1 MKTSQST
8 TTSAIAI
15 LAITALLLAGCA
27 NVKRPGPG
35 QFDPIATSGA
45 QNNQDGSS
53 TSSDQDGSSTS
64 SDSGNRE
71 SNPIGEDFV
80 LEITANPHS
89 DYPGMQFFTKYV
101 DVFGLGIYAEAGFSG
116 GQVLHAAAILAELL
130 DNDENGVIDDEAV
143 LAELVDQRAIIPM
156 FTYQGSSSMEHFEDH
171 YYDGKLPFYV
181 GAKLYEREV
190 DPTQPGHW
198 GSDAS
203 VEEIMHT
210 INEIGH
216 VFIYPDAFSFE
227 PGSSLLTEA
236 MDEARGGRFLSVP
249 DSYPP
254 ESWYHY
260 DDQTCSYECMAIEYI
275 YWAQVSNMEILNDRD
290 TCLGIAN
297 EWEPCSQEL
306 LKEMDPLIYAL
317 ITNPEYKLPQN
328 APNGIYKPTVE

>member
-101 DVFGLGIYAEAGFSG
+101 DVFGLGIYAEAGFSD

-203 VEEIMHT
+203 IEEIMHT
-210 INEIGH
+210 INQIGQA
-216 VFIYPDAFSFE
+216 VIYPDAFSLE
-227 PGSSLLTEA
+227 PGTSLLTEA

-249 DSYPP
+249 DRYPP

-260 DDQTCSYECMAIEYI
+260 EDQSCTYRCMAIEYI

>member
-45 QNNQDGSS
+45 QNNQDGSSTSSDQDGSSTSSDQDGSSTSSDQDGSS

-101 DVFGLGIYAEAGFSG
+101 DVFGLGIYAEAGFSD

-143 LAELVDQRAIIPM
+143 LARLVDQRAIIPM
-156 FTYQGSSSMEHFEDH
+156 FGGADFQWSTSKITIMTANYPSM
-171 YYDGKLPFYV
+171 
-181 GAKLYEREV
+181 
-190 DPTQPGHW
+190 
-198 GSDAS
+198 
-203 VEEIMHT
+203 
-210 INEIGH
+210 
-216 VFIYPDAFSFE
+216 
-227 PGSSLLTEA
+227 
-236 MDEARGGRFLSVP
+236 
-249 DSYPP
+249 
-254 ESWYHY
+254 
-260 DDQTCSYECMAIEYI
+260 
-275 YWAQVSNMEILNDRD
+275 
-290 TCLGIAN
+290 
-297 EWEPCSQEL
+297 
-306 LKEMDPLIYAL
+306 
-317 ITNPEYKLPQN
+317 
-328 APNGIYKPTVE
+328 